1 LGLFCKLGDEVM
13 TGFFHR
19 LKSYFSKEPLA
30 SLEDLRDAFRKKY
43 HAFRMLL
50 ASNNAALH
58 LMTELELALKGNQIF
73 GMTFIR
79 SNSTAISVNVF
90 SIIKYLNELTNDKYA
105 SLVPVFTAIQSRLE
119 EVLSKRQAIAV
130 QDLVLPLSQVN
141 KEMSDGVGAKMANL
155 GELRNRVPG
164 ISVPEGFV
172 ATAAAYELFMTHN
185 ELQDEINRRIQSME
199 LEDMA
204 TIYRLS
210 SEIQMHIINSEM
222 PPRLADAIH
231 EAYQNLAAGQ
241 GPDLKVSLRSSGIG
255 EDSEHISFAG
265 QYRSELNVS
274 AENLFEVYKEILAS
288 KYAPTA
294 ITYRLNKGI
303 RDEDVAMCVGFM
315 CMVDSAA
322 GGVTYSRSPTDIR
335 SDAIYINAVHG
346 LAKLVVDGS
355 GSPDLYIISRTEPL
369 TIVDKEISDKQE
381 KFVCLPEEGVC
392 REEID
397 TEGKQPALNDEQ
409 ALTLARIALNLEE
422 HFQAPQDIEWCI
434 DKEGRLSILQSRPLK
449 QLDIETHRDMGA
461 ANSVENP
468 LLLRGGQM
476 ASPGVAAGE
485 AYLVSTNADVLSFPE
500 GAVLVT
506 AVPHPHWAPLL
517 SRAAAVVTDR
527 GGITGHLA
535 NVAREFR
542 VPALFNTGD
551 ATQKISPKTLITVDA
566 DGLTIY
572 QGKVENLVAM
582 AAQRTSLMVGTPV
595 YELLKEL
602 LAEISPLNLTDPDSS
617 EFRPKNCRTL
627 HDITRFA
634 HEVAVRELFEYEA
647 NKELSKHFIK
657 RLVAEVPMQWWV
669 LDLEDGFRQ
678 DTPGKEIHID
688 DIASIPM
695 LALWRGITAVRW
707 EGPPPVDARGF
718 MAVMAQSASTP
729 QLDAAGPGFFA
740 NLNYFMISKN
750 FCHLSSRFGF
760 HFSTVEALVGGD
772 QHENFL
778 RFAFKGGGAD
788 FNRRLA
794 RSKLIQE
801 ILERYHF
808 KVDIKGDS
816 LFARLEDEPMD
827 YMLDRLRILG
837 YMSVHT
843 RQLDMVMMNPA
854 QVGYY
859 KNKIIEDIEKNLLAS
874 QPETAE
880 RRPGPQP

>member
-1 LGLFCKLGDEVM
+1 
-13 TGFFHR
+13 
-19 LKSYFSKEPLA
+19 
-30 SLEDLRDAFRKKY
+30 LEELRDTFRKKY

-58 LMTELELALKGNQIF
+58 LMTELELALQGNQSF

-79 SNSTAISVNVF
+79 SHSTAISVNVF
-90 SIIKYLNELTNDKYA
+90 SIIKYLNELTNNKYA
-105 SLVPVFTAIQSRLE
+105 SLEPVFAGIQSRLE
-119 EVLSKRQAIAV
+119 AILSKPHIIPL
-130 QDLVLPLSQVN
+130 QDLVLPLSQVT
-141 KEMSDGVGAKMANL
+141 KDMADGVGAKMANV
-155 GELRNRVPG
+155 GELHNKVHG
-164 ISVPEGFV
+164 ITVPEGFV
-172 ATAAAYELFMTHN
+172 ATVAAYELFLSHN
-185 ELQDEINRRIQSME
+185 QLQDEINRRIQSME
-199 LEDMA
+199 IKDMA

-222 PPRLADAIH
+222 PPDLAEAITG
-231 EAYQNLAAGQ
+231 AYQNLAAKS
-241 GPDLKVSLRSSGIG
+241 GPDLRVSLRSSGIG
-255 EDSEHISFAG
+255 EDSENISFAG

-274 AENLFEVYKEILAS
+274 PENLFEVYKEILAS

-315 CMVDSAA
+315 SMVDAAA
-322 GGVTYSRSPTDIR
+322 GGVTYSRNPTNIR

-346 LAKLVVDGS
+346 LAKQVVDGS
-355 GSPDLYIISRTEPL
+355 GSPDLYVISRTDPL
-369 TIVDKEISDKQE
+369 TIVDKEISEKQLRY
-381 KFVCLPEEGVC
+381 VCLPEEGVC

-397 TEGKQPALNDEQ
+397 AEGKQPALTDEQ
-409 ALTLARIALNLEE
+409 ALELARIALQLEE
-422 HFQAPQDIEWCI
+422 HFQGPQDIEWCI
-434 DKEGRLSILQSRPLK
+434 DGNGRLYILQSRPLK
-449 QLDIETHRDMGA
+449 QLDIEARRETETQVPVD
-461 ANSVENP
+461 NP
-468 LLLRGGQM
+468 LVLRGGQM

-485 AYLVSTNADVLSFPE
+485 AYLVATNADLLSFPE

-517 SRAAAVVTDR
+517 SRAEAVVTDR

-551 ATQKISPKTLITVDA
+551 ATQKITTGTTITVDA

-572 QGKVENLVAM
+572 QGRVESLLAL
-582 AAQRTSLMVGTPV
+582 AAQRASLMLGTPV
-595 YELLKEL
+595 YETLTEV
-602 LAEISPLNLTDPDSS
+602 LAEITPLNLTDPDSPD
-617 EFRPKNCRTL
+617 FRPKNCRTL

-634 HEVAVRELFEYEA
+634 HEVAVRELFDYEA

-669 LDLEDGFRQ
+669 LDLENGFKEE
-678 DTPGKEIHID
+678 TPGKEIRID
-688 DIASIPM
+688 NIASIPM
-695 LALWRGITAVRW
+695 LALWQGITAVRW
-707 EGPPPVDARGF
+707 EGPPPVDAKGF

-740 NLNYFMISKN
+740 NLNYFMISRH

-760 HFSTVEALVGGD
+760 HFSTVEALVGED

-788 FNRRLA
+788 FTRRLG
-794 RSKLIQE
+794 RSRLIQE

-827 YMLDRLRILG
+827 YMLERLRILG
-837 YMSVHT
+837 YISVHT

-854 QVGYY
+854 QVSHYH
-859 KNKIIEDIEKNLLAS
+859 NKIIEDIENYVLPSPQEKIESL
-874 QPETAE
+874 
-880 RRPGPQP
+880 PGAQT

>member
-1 LGLFCKLGDEVM
+1 M
-13 TGFFHR
+13 SGFFHR
-19 LKSYFSKEPLA
+19 LKSYFSKGPPV
-30 SLEDLRDAFRKKY
+30 SLDDLRESFRKKY

-58 LMTELELALKGNQIF
+58 LMTELELALQGGQSF

-90 SIIKYLNELTNDKYA
+90 SIIKYLNELTNNKYA
-105 SLVPVFTAIQSRLE
+105 SLEPVFTAVQSRLE
-119 EVLSKRQAIAV
+119 AILSKRAV
-130 QDLVLPLSQVN
+130 ITVGELVLPLSQVN
-141 KEMSDGVGAKMANL
+141 KEMADGLGAKMANV
-155 GELRNRVPG
+155 GELRNKVPG
-164 ISVPEGFV
+164 IIVPEGFV

-185 ELQDEINRRIQSME
+185 QLQDEINRRIQSME

-210 SEIQMHIINSEM
+210 SEIQMYIINSEM
-222 PPRLADAIH
+222 PPRLADAIDG
-231 EAYQNLAAGQ
+231 AYQNLAAGR

-255 EDSEHISFAG
+255 EDSENISFAG

-322 GGVTYSRSPTDIR
+322 GGVTYSRNPTNIR

-369 TIVDKEISDKQE
+369 AIVDKEISDKHE
-381 KFVCLPEEGVC
+381 KFVCLPGEGVC

-397 TEGKQPALNDEQ
+397 TEGKEPALTDDQ

-422 HFQAPQDIEWCI
+422 HFKAPQDIEWCI
-434 DKEGRLSILQSRPLK
+434 NKEGNIYILQSRPLK
-449 QLDIETHRDMGA
+449 QLDMENQREAGA
-461 ANSVENP
+461 AVTVDNP
-468 LLLRGGQM
+468 VLLRGGQM

-551 ATQKISPKTLITVDA
+551 ATQKISPKTVVTVDG

-572 QGKVENLVAM
+572 QGRVESLLAL
-582 AAQRTSLMVGTPV
+582 AAKRTSLMVGTPV
-595 YELLKEL
+595 YEILKEV
-602 LAEISPLNLTDPDSS
+602 LAEVSPLNLTDPDSPD
-617 EFRPKNCRTL
+617 FRPQNCRTL

-634 HEVAVRELFEYEA
+634 HEVAVRELFDYEA
-647 NKELSKHFIK
+647 NKKLSKHFIK

-669 LDLEDGFRQ
+669 LDLEDGFKRE
-678 DTPGKEIHID
+678 TPGKEIHID

-707 EGPPPVDARGF
+707 EGPPPVDAKGF
-718 MAVMAQSASTP
+718 MAVMAQSASSRE
-729 QLDAAGPGFFA
+729 LEAAGPGFFA

-760 HFSTVEALVGGD
+760 HFSTVEALVGED

-788 FNRRLA
+788 FHRRLA
-794 RSKLIQE
+794 RSRLIQE

-827 YMLDRLRILG
+827 YMLERLRILG

-843 RQLDMVMMNPA
+843 RQLDMVMLNAA
-854 QVGYY
+854 QVGHY
-859 KNKIIEDIEKNLLAS
+859 KNKIVEDIEKTVLPT
-874 QPETAE
+874 QPEK
-880 RRPGPQP
+880 PGQ